1 MFDGPQM
8 NTDRAFARYEAIRD
22 RLPGA
27 GFPASSIQAEN
38 LGSLADEFDVF
49 VLDAFGVINVGNTAI
64 PGAPEQIAALQAMG
78 KQTYV
83 LTNGASYNAAAARA
97 KYTRLGYSFDAT
109 RIVASRD
116 VLADHMTHFAPD
128 FKWGFMAI
136 PESTIGDLCD
146 NPHLLEDDPELYDAV
161 EGFIL
166 LSSIGWT
173 RPRQE
178 LLLESLQ
185 KRPRPVLVGNPD
197 LVAPL
202 EASLSFEPGFFAHEI
217 ADRTGIEPSF
227 FGKPFANAFEE
238 VAHRIERDRPG
249 TPGHRIAMVGDT
261 LHTDIL
267 GGAAAGFRTVLITD
281 HGLFKGHDVT
291 PYIAEAGIVP
301 NFIARTT

>member
-8 NTDRAFARYEAIRD
+8 NTDRAFARYEAIRE

-27 GFPASSIQAEN
+27 QFPVTSIQAEN

-64 PGAPEQIAALQAMG
+64 PGAPERIAALQALG

-83 LTNGASYNAAAARA
+83 LTNGASYNADAARA
-97 KYTRLGYSFDAT
+97 KYTRLGYSFDAA

-116 VLADHMTHFAPD
+116 VLANHIASYAPD

-136 PESTIGDLCD
+136 PESRIGELCA
-146 NPHLLEDDPELYDAV
+146 NPHLLEDDPALYDAV
-161 EGFIL
+161 DGFIL

-178 LLLESLQ
+178 LLIESLQ
-185 KRPRPVLVGNPD
+185 KQPRPVLVGNPD

-202 EASLSFEPGFFAHEI
+202 ETSLSFEPGFFAHEL

-238 VAHRIERDRPG
+238 VSRRIERDRPG

-267 GGAAAGFRTVLITD
+267 GGAAAGYRTILVTD

-291 PYIAEAGIVP
+291 PFIKEAGIVP
-301 NFIARTT
+301 DFIVRTT

>member
-1 MFDGPQM
+1 M
-8 NTDRAFARYEAIRD
+8 NTDRAFARYEAIRE

-27 GFPASSIQAEN
+27 RFPSTSIQAEN
-38 LGSLADEFDVF
+38 LGALAEEFDVF
-49 VLDAFGVINVGNTAI
+49 VLDAFGVINVGNSAI
-64 PGAPEQIAALQAMG
+64 PGAPERIAALQAMG

-83 LTNGASYNAAAARA
+83 LTNGASFNAEAARA
-97 KYTRLGYSFDAT
+97 KYTRLGFSFSPS

-116 VLADHMTHFAPD
+116 VLAGHMSGFDPD

-136 PESTIGDLCD
+136 PESKIGDLCT
-146 NPHLLEDDPELYDAV
+146 NAHLLEDDPAAFDGV

-173 RPRQE
+173 RSRQE
-178 LLLESLQ
+178 LLLASLQ
-185 KRPRPVLVGNPD
+185 KNRRPVLVGNPD

-202 EASLSFEPGFFAHEI
+202 EASLSFEPGFFAHEL
-217 ADRTGIEPSF
+217 ADRTGIEPRF

-238 VAHRIERDRPG
+238 VARRIERDRPG

-267 GGAAAGFRTVLITD
+267 GGAAAGFRTVLVTD
-281 HGLFKGHDVT
+281 HGLFKGHAVAS
-291 PYIAEAGIVP
+291 YIEEAGIVP
-301 NFIARTT
+301 DFIVRTT

>member
-8 NTDRAFARYEAIRD
+8 NTDRAFARYEAVRE

-27 GFPASSIQAEN
+27 SFPATSIQAAD
-38 LGSLADEFDVF
+38 LGALAQEFDVF

-64 PGAPEQIAALQAMG
+64 PGAPERVAALQAMG
-78 KQTYV
+78 KETYV
-83 LTNGASYNAAAARA
+83 LTNGASFNAEAARA
-97 KYTRLGYSFDAT
+97 KYTRLGYSFDAA

-116 VLADHMTHFAPD
+116 VLADHMTSFAPD

-136 PESTIGDLCD
+136 PESTIGDLCA
-146 NPHLLEDDPELYDAV
+146 NSHLLEDDPALYDAA

-166 LSSIGWT
+166 LSSIGWS

-178 LLLESLQ
+178 LLIESLQ
-185 KRPRPVLVGNPD
+185 RNKRPVLVGNPD

-202 EASLSFEPGFFAHEI
+202 EASLSFEPGFFAHDI
-217 ADRTGIEPSF
+217 ADRTGIEPRF

-238 VAHRIERDRPG
+238 VARRIERDRPG
-249 TPGHRIAMVGDT
+249 TAGRRVAMVGDT

-267 GGAAAGFRTVLITD
+267 GGAAAGFRTVLVTD

-301 NFIARTT
+301 DFIVRTT